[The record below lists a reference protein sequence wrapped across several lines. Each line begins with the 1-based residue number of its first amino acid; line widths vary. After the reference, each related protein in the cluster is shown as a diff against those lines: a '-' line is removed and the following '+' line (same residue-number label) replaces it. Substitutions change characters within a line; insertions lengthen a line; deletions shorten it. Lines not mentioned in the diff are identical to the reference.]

1 MSDEHVE
8 LARNCLF
15 FSFSCVYVIYGV
27 YSPAKPR
34 CSRDDAPGRR
44 VDAASTLQNKKAMRT
59 NFMLDFFLHIIWTP
73 LLCVRRCYATQK
85 SCFLISFSHSFR
97 FFVSFFYMHSI
108 FDTPSYIMWPVIRI
122 GKLFVFAFR
131 ILATEIH
138 FFLVPFLTFFWL
150 LFFFASWSFAVAVI
164 LLRSSSTQS
173 HYHIHYLPV
182 VKRIFRGGRRFQIGD

>member
-15 FSFSCVYVIYGV
+15 SYFSCVYVIYGV

-44 VDAASTLQNKKAMRT
+44 VDAASTLQNKKAMRM
-59 NFMLDFFLHIIWTP
+59 NFMLDFFLHILSTP
-73 LLCVRRCYATQK
+73 LCVRRCYATQK
-85 SCFLISFSHSFR
+85 SCFLIIFSHSLSFLR
-97 FFVSFFYMHSI
+97 FLFYMHSI
-108 FDTPSYIMWPVIRI
+108 FDTQSYIMWPVIRI

-138 FFLVPFLTFFWL
+138 FFFLSLFSLSFDCFSSSL
-150 LFFFASWSFAVAVI
+150 LDRSLLLWSF
-164 LLRSSSTQS
+164 
-173 HYHIHYLPV
+173 
-182 VKRIFRGGRRFQIGD
+182 